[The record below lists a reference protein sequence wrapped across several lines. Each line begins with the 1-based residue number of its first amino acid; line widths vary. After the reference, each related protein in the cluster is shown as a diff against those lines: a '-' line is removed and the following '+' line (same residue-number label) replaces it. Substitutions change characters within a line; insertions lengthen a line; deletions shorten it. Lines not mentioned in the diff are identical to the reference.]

1 MRFRWL
7 ASAGLSAVGIFG
19 TGAMVVAPSGRV
31 VAQEPQ
37 ILESFG
43 LSDASASGTD
53 VVTLSIAP
61 LDRLL
66 PDITHVMRTVGV
78 GAQSGI
84 ITQAVNGYTSGVDR
98 ERPIGGFVKLGE
110 SGIPMGVIALPISDL
125 DEFLGGLELFGEAE
139 DLGDGLYSMN
149 LGPNTLFAQHKGDW
163 LFVSTAEDALEVLPA
178 DASGRLSKMSAN
190 NDIAFEVN
198 VQNVPDELVDLLT
211 SQMRTGFEQAM
222 EAQSGDMSDDEL
234 EASREQGELMMK
246 NLEEAITSTERF
258 VFGLGI
264 NPKQKNLT
272 IDFGAQMVEG
282 SRLAKQLGLMK
293 SMKSAIAGYLSDSN
307 MLTAKSMTIVGPE
320 DVKQMEAS
328 MDQALTTVEKQI
340 DDQISNPVAA
350 EKVKEYVGRLVR
362 ILADSSKEGSVE
374 TALSVTTDPSLNIV
388 AAFTL
393 ADGSKVE
400 ALAQDLA
407 NEASSAGAPVTVK
420 LMSGKHQGANLH
432 NVAVPLP
439 DDADDKIRKIVGDNV
454 NIAIATAPKAV
465 YLSVGKTAWCL
476 CSAAKQF
483 FPSLRDFGHDGIAI
497 AYFAFDRAMYSALSA
512 KLRQMHILSVDL
524 AEATGGPEAW
534 LRGQLEWVISTPCCN
549 HDMHNGLKW
558 ALADHIDEA
567 LELL

>member
-19 TGAMVVAPSGRV
+19 TGAMIVAPSGRLI
-31 VAQEPQ
+31 AQEPQ

-178 DASGRLSKMSAN
+178 DASGRLAKMSTS

-222 EAQSGDMSDDEL
+222 EAQSGDMSDEEL

-264 NPKQKNLT
+264 NPKEKNLT

-282 SRLAKQLGLMK
+282 SRLAKQLGSMK

-307 MLTAKSMTIVGPE
+307 MLTAKSMTIVGAE

-328 MDQALTTVEKQI
+328 MDQALTTVKKQI
-340 DDQISNPVAA
+340 DDQIDNPVAA
-350 EKVKEYVGRLVR
+350 EKVKEYVGRLVK

-374 TALSVTTDPSLNIV
+374 TALSVTTDPSLNVI

-439 DDADDKIRKIVGDNV
+439 DNADDKIRKIVGDNV

-465 YLSVGKTAWCL
+465 YLSVGKTAEASL
-476 CSAAKQF
+476 KTALDASASNKNVSGV
-483 FPSLRDFGHDGIAI
+483 PVRGRLSLTQLLNFIQSIESNPVIDGMLSSINSDEDAI
-497 AYFAFDRAMYSALSA
+497 MIDSQVVDR
-512 KLRQMHILSVDL
+512 
-524 AEATGGPEAW
+524 GGMNRITIEEGVLKA
-534 LRGQLEWVISTPCCN
+534 ISGGVRAGMP
-549 HDMHNGLKW
+549 GPGGF
-558 ALADHIDEA
+558 
-567 LELL
+567 

>member
-19 TGAMVVAPSGRV
+19 TGAMIVAPSGRL

-178 DASGRLSKMSAN
+178 DASGRLAKMSTS

-222 EAQSGDMSDDEL
+222 EAQSGDMSDEEL

-258 VFGLGI
+258 AFGLGI
-264 NPKQKNLT
+264 NPKEKNLT

-282 SRLAKQLGLMK
+282 SRLAKQLGSMK

-307 MLTAKSMTIVGPE
+307 MLTAKSMTIVGAE

-328 MDQALTTVEKQI
+328 MDQALTTVKKQI
-340 DDQISNPVAA
+340 DDQIDNPVAA
-350 EKVKEYVGRLVR
+350 EKVKEYVGRLVK

-374 TALSVTTDPSLNIV
+374 TALSVTTDPSLNVI

-439 DDADDKIRKIVGDNV
+439 DNADDKIRKIVGDNV

-465 YLSVGKTAWCL
+465 YLSVGKTAEASL
-476 CSAAKQF
+476 KTALDASASNKNVSGV
-483 FPSLRDFGHDGIAI
+483 PVRGRLSLTQLLNFIQSIESNPVIDGMLSSINSDEDAI
-497 AYFAFDRAMYSALSA
+497 MIDSQVVDR
-512 KLRQMHILSVDL
+512 
-524 AEATGGPEAW
+524 GGMNRITIEEGVLKA
-534 LRGQLEWVISTPCCN
+534 ISGGVRAGMP
-549 HDMHNGLKW
+549 GPGGF
-558 ALADHIDEA
+558 
-567 LELL
+567 

>member
-246 NLEEAITSTERF
+246 NLEESITSTERF

-465 YLSVGKTAWCL
+465 YLSVGKTAEASL
-476 CSAAKQF
+476 KTALDASASNKNVAGV
-483 FPSLRDFGHDGIAI
+483 PVRGRLSLTQLLNFIQSVESNPVIDGMLSSINSDEDAI
-497 AYFAFDRAMYSALSA
+497 MIDSQVVDR
-512 KLRQMHILSVDL
+512 
-524 AEATGGPEAW
+524 GGMNRITIEEGVLKA
-534 LRGQLEWVISTPCCN
+534 ISGGVRAGMP
-549 HDMHNGLKW
+549 GPGGF
-558 ALADHIDEA
+558 
-567 LELL
+567 

>member
-19 TGAMVVAPSGRV
+19 TGAMIVAPSGRL

-178 DASGRLSKMSAN
+178 DASGRLAKMSTS

-222 EAQSGDMSDDEL
+222 EAQSGDMSDEEL

-264 NPKQKNLT
+264 NPKEKNLT

-282 SRLAKQLGLMK
+282 SRLAKQLGSMK

-307 MLTAKSMTIVGPE
+307 MLTAKSMTIVGAE

-328 MDQALTTVEKQI
+328 MDQALTTVKKQI
-340 DDQISNPVAA
+340 DDQIDNPVAA
-350 EKVKEYVGRLVR
+350 EKVKEYVGRLVK

-374 TALSVTTDPSLNIV
+374 TALSVTTDPSLNVI

-439 DDADDKIRKIVGDNV
+439 DNADDKIRKIVGDNV

-465 YLSVGKTAWCL
+465 YLSVGKTAEASL
-476 CSAAKQF
+476 KTALDASASNKNVSGV
-483 FPSLRDFGHDGIAI
+483 PVRGRLSLTQLLNFIQSIESNPVIDGMLSSINSDEDAI
-497 AYFAFDRAMYSALSA
+497 MIDSQVVDR
-512 KLRQMHILSVDL
+512 
-524 AEATGGPEAW
+524 GGMNRITIEEGVLKA
-534 LRGQLEWVISTPCCN
+534 ISGGVRAGMP
-549 HDMHNGLKW
+549 GPGGF
-558 ALADHIDEA
+558 
-567 LELL
+567 

>member
-222 EAQSGDMSDDEL
+222 EAQSGDMSDEEL

-282 SRLAKQLGLMK
+282 SRMAKQLGSMK

-307 MLTAKSMTIVGPE
+307 MLTAKSMTIVGAE

-350 EKVKEYVGRLVR
+350 EKVKEYVGRLIK

-465 YLSVGKTAWCL
+465 YLSVGKTAEASL
-476 CSAAKQF
+476 KTALDAAASNKNVVGV
-483 FPSLRDFGHDGIAI
+483 PVRGRLSLTQLLNFIQSIESNPVIDGMLSSINSDEDAI
-497 AYFAFDRAMYSALSA
+497 MIDSQVVDR
-512 KLRQMHILSVDL
+512 
-524 AEATGGPEAW
+524 GGMNRITIEEGVLKA
-534 LRGQLEWVISTPCCN
+534 ISGGVRAGMP
-549 HDMHNGLKW
+549 GPGGF
-558 ALADHIDEA
+558 
-567 LELL
+567 

>member
-7 ASAGLSAVGIFG
+7 ASAGLSAVGMFG
-19 TGAMVVAPSGRV
+19 TGAMIVAPSGRV

-98 ERPIGGFVKLGE
+98 ARPIGGFVKLGE

-178 DASGRLSKMSAN
+178 DASGRLGKMSTN

-222 EAQSGDMSDDEL
+222 EAQSGDMSDEEL

-264 NPKQKNLT
+264 NPKEKNLT

-282 SRLAKQLGLMK
+282 SRLAKQLGSMK

-307 MLTAKSMTIVGPE
+307 MLTAKSMTIVGAE

-328 MDQALTTVEKQI
+328 MDQALTTVKKQI
-340 DDQISNPVAA
+340 DDQIDNPVAA
-350 EKVKEYVGRLVR
+350 EKVKEYVGRLVK

-374 TALSVTTDPSLNIV
+374 TALSVTTDPSLNII

-439 DDADDKIRKIVGDNV
+439 DNADDKIRKIVGDNV

-465 YLSVGKTAWCL
+465 YLSVGKTAE
-476 CSAAKQF
+476 A
-483 FPSLRDFGHDGIAI
+483 SLKTALDATASNKNVAGVPVRGRLSLTQLLNFIQSIESNPVVDGMLSSINSDEDAI
-497 AYFAFDRAMYSALSA
+497 MIDSQVVDR
-512 KLRQMHILSVDL
+512 
-524 AEATGGPEAW
+524 GGMNRITIEEGVLKA
-534 LRGQLEWVISTPCCN
+534 ISGGVRAGMP
-549 HDMHNGLKW
+549 GPGGF
-558 ALADHIDEA
+558 
-567 LELL
+567 

>member
-7 ASAGLSAVGIFG
+7 ASAGLSAVGMFG
-19 TGAMVVAPSGRV
+19 TGALIVAPSGRL

-43 LSDASASGTD
+43 LSDASAAGTD

-98 ERPIGGFVKLGE
+98 DRPIGAFVKLGE
-110 SGIPMGVIALPISDL
+110 SGLPMGVVALPIADL

-149 LGPNTLFAQHKGDW
+149 LGPNTLFAKHQGDW
-163 LFVSTAEDALEVLPA
+163 LFVSTAEDALEGAPS
-178 DASGRLSKMSAN
+178 DAGGRLAKMSTN
-190 NDIAFEVN
+190 NDISFEVN
-198 VQNVPDELVDLLT
+198 VQNVPDELVDLLVG
-211 SQMRTGFEQAM
+211 QMRTGFEQAM
-222 EAQSGDMSDDEL
+222 EAQSGDLSDEEL

-246 NLEEAITSTERF
+246 NVEEAITSTERF
-258 VFGLGI
+258 AFGLGI
-264 NPKQKNLT
+264 NPKEKNLT

-282 SRLAKQLGLMK
+282 SRLAKQFG
-293 SMKSAIAGYLSDSN
+293 SMRSLKSAIAGFLSDSN
-307 MLTAKSMTIVGPE
+307 MFTAKSMALYGAE
-320 DVKQMEAS
+320 DIKQVEAS
-328 MDQALTTVEKQI
+328 LDQAMTAVNKQI
-340 DDQISNPVAA
+340 EDQVSNPVAA
-350 EKVKEYVGRLVR
+350 EKVKDYVGRLVK

-374 TALSVTTDPSLNIV
+374 TALSVTTDPSLNVI
-388 AAFTL
+388 AGFTL
-393 ADGSKVE
+393 TDGSKVE

-432 NVAVPLP
+432 NVTVPLP
-439 DDADDKIRKIVGDNV
+439 DNADDNVRKIVGDNV

-465 YLSVGKTAWCL
+465 FLSVGK
-476 CSAAKQF
+476 S
-483 FPSLRDFGHDGIAI
+483 
-497 AYFAFDRAMYSALSA
+497 
-512 KLRQMHILSVDL
+512 
-524 AEATGGPEAW
+524 AEASLKTALDAAAGNKGLPAVPARVRLSLSQLLNFIQSIESNPVIDGMLSSITSGDDMIMLDSQVIERGGMNRLTIQEGVLKA
-534 LRGQLEWVISTPCCN
+534 ISGGARAGMP
-549 HDMHNGLKW
+549 GPGGF
-558 ALADHIDEA
+558 
-567 LELL
+567 

>member
-7 ASAGLSAVGIFG
+7 ALAGLSAVGIFG
-19 TGAMVVAPSGRV
+19 TGAMIVAPSGRL

-178 DASGRLSKMSAN
+178 DASGRLAKMSTS

-222 EAQSGDMSDDEL
+222 EAQSGDMSDEEL

-264 NPKQKNLT
+264 NPKEKNLT

-282 SRLAKQLGLMK
+282 SRLAKQLGSMK

-307 MLTAKSMTIVGPE
+307 MLTAKSMTIVGAE

-328 MDQALTTVEKQI
+328 MDQALTTVKKQI
-340 DDQISNPVAA
+340 DDQIDNPVAA
-350 EKVKEYVGRLVR
+350 EKVKEYVGRLVK

-374 TALSVTTDPSLNIV
+374 TALSVTTDPSLNVI

-439 DDADDKIRKIVGDNV
+439 DNADDKIRKIVGDNV

-465 YLSVGKTAWCL
+465 YLSVGKTAEASL
-476 CSAAKQF
+476 KTALDASASNKNVSGV
-483 FPSLRDFGHDGIAI
+483 PVRGRLSLTQLLNFIQSIESNPVIDGMLSSINSDEDAI
-497 AYFAFDRAMYSALSA
+497 MIDSQVVDR
-512 KLRQMHILSVDL
+512 
-524 AEATGGPEAW
+524 GGMNRITIEEGVLKA
-534 LRGQLEWVISTPCCN
+534 ISGGVRAGMP
-549 HDMHNGLKW
+549 GPGGF
-558 ALADHIDEA
+558 
-567 LELL
+567 

>member
-1 MRFRWL
+1 
-7 ASAGLSAVGIFG
+7 
-19 TGAMVVAPSGRV
+19 
-31 VAQEPQ
+31 
-37 ILESFG
+37 
-43 LSDASASGTD
+43 
-53 VVTLSIAP
+53 
-61 LDRLL
+61 
-66 PDITHVMRTVGV
+66 
-78 GAQSGI
+78 
-84 ITQAVNGYTSGVDR
+84 
-98 ERPIGGFVKLGE
+98 
-110 SGIPMGVIALPISDL
+110 
-125 DEFLGGLELFGEAE
+125 LFGEAE

-307 MLTAKSMTIVGPE
+307 MLTAKSMTIVGAE

-465 YLSVGKTAWCL
+465 YLSVGKTAE
-476 CSAAKQF
+476 A
-483 FPSLRDFGHDGIAI
+483 SLKTALDASVSNKNVAGVPVRGRLSLTQLLNFIQSVESNPVIDGMLSSINSDEDAI
-497 AYFAFDRAMYSALSA
+497 MIDSQVVDR
-512 KLRQMHILSVDL
+512 
-524 AEATGGPEAW
+524 GGMNRITIEEGVLKA
-534 LRGQLEWVISTPCCN
+534 ISGGVRAGMP
-549 HDMHNGLKW
+549 GPGGF
-558 ALADHIDEA
+558 
-567 LELL
+567 

>member
-246 NLEEAITSTERF
+246 NLEESITSTERF

-307 MLTAKSMTIVGPE
+307 MLTAKSMTIVGAE

-465 YLSVGKTAWCL
+465 YLSVGKTAE
-476 CSAAKQF
+476 A
-483 FPSLRDFGHDGIAI
+483 SLKTALDASVSNKNVAGVPVRGRLSLTQLLNFIQSVESNPVIDGMLSSINSDEDAI
-497 AYFAFDRAMYSALSA
+497 MIDSQVVDR
-512 KLRQMHILSVDL
+512 
-524 AEATGGPEAW
+524 GGMNRITIEEGVLKA
-534 LRGQLEWVISTPCCN
+534 ISGGVRAGMP
-549 HDMHNGLKW
+549 GPGGF
-558 ALADHIDEA
+558 
-567 LELL
+567 

>member
-307 MLTAKSMTIVGPE
+307 MLTAKSMTIVGAE

-465 YLSVGKTAWCL
+465 YLSVGKTAE
-476 CSAAKQF
+476 A
-483 FPSLRDFGHDGIAI
+483 SLKTALDASVSNKNVAGVPVRGRLSLTQLLNFIQSVESNPVIDGMLSSINSDEDAI
-497 AYFAFDRAMYSALSA
+497 MIDSQVVDR
-512 KLRQMHILSVDL
+512 
-524 AEATGGPEAW
+524 GGMNRITIEEGVLKA
-534 LRGQLEWVISTPCCN
+534 ISGGVRAGMP
-549 HDMHNGLKW
+549 GPGGF
-558 ALADHIDEA
+558 
-567 LELL
+567 

>member
-19 TGAMVVAPSGRV
+19 TGAMIVAPSGRV

-178 DASGRLSKMSAN
+178 DASGRLAKMSTS

-222 EAQSGDMSDDEL
+222 EAQSGDMSDEEL

-264 NPKQKNLT
+264 NPKEKNLT

-282 SRLAKQLGLMK
+282 SRLAKQLGSMK

-307 MLTAKSMTIVGPE
+307 MLTAKSMTIVGAE

-328 MDQALTTVEKQI
+328 MDQALTTVKKQI
-340 DDQISNPVAA
+340 DDQIDNPVAA
-350 EKVKEYVGRLVR
+350 EKVKEYVGRLVK

-374 TALSVTTDPSLNIV
+374 TALSVTTDPSLNVI

-439 DDADDKIRKIVGDNV
+439 DNADDKIRKIVGDNV

-465 YLSVGKTAWCL
+465 YLSVGKTAE
-476 CSAAKQF
+476 A
-483 FPSLRDFGHDGIAI
+483 SLKTALDATASNKNVSGVPVRGRLSLTQLLNFIQSIESNPVVDGMLSSINSDEDAI
-497 AYFAFDRAMYSALSA
+497 MIDSQVVDR
-512 KLRQMHILSVDL
+512 
-524 AEATGGPEAW
+524 GGMNRITIEEGVLKA
-534 LRGQLEWVISTPCCN
+534 ISGGVRAGMP
-549 HDMHNGLKW
+549 GPGGF
-558 ALADHIDEA
+558 
-567 LELL
+567 

>member
-19 TGAMVVAPSGRV
+19 TGAMIVAPSGRL

-178 DASGRLSKMSAN
+178 DASGRLAKMSTS

-222 EAQSGDMSDDEL
+222 EAQSGDMSDEEL

-264 NPKQKNLT
+264 NPKEKNLT

-282 SRLAKQLGLMK
+282 SRLAKQLGSMK

-307 MLTAKSMTIVGPE
+307 MLTAKSMTIVGAE

-328 MDQALTTVEKQI
+328 MDQALTTVKKQI
-340 DDQISNPVAA
+340 DDQIDNPVAA
-350 EKVKEYVGRLVR
+350 EKVKEYVGRLVK

-374 TALSVTTDPSLNIV
+374 TALSVTTDPSLNVI

-465 YLSVGKTAWCL
+465 YLSVGKTAEASL
-476 CSAAKQF
+476 KTALDASASNKNVSGV
-483 FPSLRDFGHDGIAI
+483 PVRGRLSLTQLLNFIQSIESNPVIDGMLSSINSDEDAI
-497 AYFAFDRAMYSALSA
+497 MIDSQVVDR
-512 KLRQMHILSVDL
+512 
-524 AEATGGPEAW
+524 GGMNRITIEEGVLKA
-534 LRGQLEWVISTPCCN
+534 ISGGVRAGMP
-549 HDMHNGLKW
+549 GPGGF
-558 ALADHIDEA
+558 
-567 LELL
+567 

>member
-19 TGAMVVAPSGRV
+19 TGAMVVAPNGRV

-307 MLTAKSMTIVGPE
+307 MLTAKSMTIVGAE

-465 YLSVGKTAWCL
+465 YLSVGKTAE
-476 CSAAKQF
+476 A
-483 FPSLRDFGHDGIAI
+483 SLKTALDASVSNKNVAGVPVRGRLSLTQLLNFIQSVESNPVIDGMLSSINSDEDAI
-497 AYFAFDRAMYSALSA
+497 MIDSQVVDR
-512 KLRQMHILSVDL
+512 
-524 AEATGGPEAW
+524 GGMNRITIEEGVLKA
-534 LRGQLEWVISTPCCN
+534 ISGGVRAGMP
-549 HDMHNGLKW
+549 GPGGF
-558 ALADHIDEA
+558 
-567 LELL
+567 